1 VPWKLT
7 VRAGSQVTRE
17 RFEDLGV
24 AIDAVEAR
32 AIRLA
37 RKSHDS
43 VDAKFKRFDPVDQVV
58 ARLELAGPERL
69 IPRLHG
75 GIDVRGDGSIE
86 PYLGRVSRTVVELR
100 KGESPYEALRRALTK
115 P

>member
-7 VRAGSQVTRE
+7 VRVGSQVTRE
-17 RFEDLGV
+17 RFEDLDL
-24 AIDAVEAR
+24 AIDAIETR

-37 RKSHDS
+37 RQPRDS
-43 VDAKFKRFDPVDQVV
+43 VDAKFKRFEPVDQVV

-69 IPRLHG
+69 IPRVRG
-75 GIDVRGDGSIE
+75 GIDVRGDGSVE
-86 PYLGRVSRTVVELR
+86 PYVGRVSRTVVELR